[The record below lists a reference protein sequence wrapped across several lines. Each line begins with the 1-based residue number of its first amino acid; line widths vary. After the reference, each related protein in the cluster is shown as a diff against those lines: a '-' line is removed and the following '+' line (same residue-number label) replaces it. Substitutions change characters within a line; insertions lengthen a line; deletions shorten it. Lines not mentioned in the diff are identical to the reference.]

1 MLTLQ
6 TLFDDNEQS
15 LKLGWVAA
23 RRGGQKTLREAT
35 GAEVRAADIVGH
47 LNLVHPDRLHVLG
60 APEVNYMTRM
70 DSARRA
76 HYANDLI
83 AGGALGMIVAEGLKL
98 PEDMTAVAERGGLA
112 LFASPMAAA
121 VVIDRLRVY
130 LNKTLA
136 AHCTMHGVFMDVLGM
151 GVLIAGESGVG
162 KSELG
167 LELISRGHGLVADDV
182 VDFARTELDAIE
194 GLCPPLLANLLEVR
208 GLGLLDIKAIFGE
221 TAVRRKMKLRL
232 IVELRRQAVA
242 TVERLPLAGTTEEVL
257 GLPIH
262 KVVIPVAAGRNL
274 AVLLEAAVRNTILK
288 LRGIDTMAEFM
299 QRQRQAI
306 DDGQPGADG
315 QPGVV

>member
-1 MLTLQ
+1 MTTLQ
-6 TLFDDNEQS
+6 ALFEDNEQA
-15 LKLGWVAA
+15 LKLGWIAGRTGGA
-23 RRGGQKTLREAT
+23 RTLAVAT
-35 GAEVRAADIVGH
+35 GAEVQAADIVGY
-47 LNLVHPDRLHVLG
+47 LNLIHANRLHVLG
-60 APEVNYMTRM
+60 APEVAYMARM

-76 HYANDLI
+76 HYARDLI
-83 AGGALGMIVAEGLKL
+83 AGGALGLIVAEDLSL
-98 PEDMTAVAERGGLA
+98 PEDMNAVAEQVGLA
-112 LFASPMAAA
+112 VFTSPLAAGLL
-121 VVIDRLRVY
+121 IDRLRVY
-130 LNKTLA
+130 LNKKLA

-182 VDFARTELDAIE
+182 VDFARTEPDAIE
-194 GLCPPLLANLLEVR
+194 GHCPPLLANLLEVR
-208 GLGLLDIKAIFGE
+208 GLGLLDIKSIFGE

-232 IVELRRQAVA
+232 IVELRRQAA
-242 TVERLPLAGTTEEVL
+242 AALMERLPLAGTSEDVL

-288 LRGIDTMAEFM
+288 LRGVDTMAEFV

-306 DDGQPGADG
+306 DKG
-315 QPGVV
+315 

>member
-1 MLTLQ
+1 MPTLQ
-6 TLFDDNEQS
+6 ALFDENEQS
-15 LKLGWVAA
+15 LKLVWIAG
-23 RRGGQKTLREAT
+23 RTGGLRTLAGT
-35 GAEVRAADIVGH
+35 SSAEVQAADIVGH
-47 LNLVHPDRLHVLG
+47 LNLIHADRLHVLG
-60 APEVNYMTRM
+60 APEVRYMSRM

-76 HYANDLI
+76 HYAHDLI
-83 AGGALGMIVAEGLKL
+83 AGGALGLIVAEGLSL
-98 PEDMTAVAERGGLA
+98 PDDMITVAEQVGLA
-112 LFASPMAAA
+112 MFSSPLAAGL
-121 VVIDRLRVY
+121 VIDRLRVY
-130 LNKTLA
+130 LNKKLA

-182 VDFARTELDAIE
+182 VDFARTEPDAIE
-194 GLCPPLLANLLEVR
+194 GHCPPLLANLLEVR
-208 GLGLLDIKAIFGE
+208 GLGLLDIKSIFGE

-232 IVELRRQAVA
+232 IVELRRQAA
-242 TVERLPLAGTTEEVL
+242 ASQTERLPLAGATEEVL

-306 DDGQPGADG
+306 DNG
-315 QPGVV
+315 

>member
-1 MLTLQ
+1 MTTLQ
-6 TLFDDNEQS
+6 ALFEDNEQA
-15 LKLGWVAA
+15 LKLSWIAG
-23 RRGGQKTLREAT
+23 RSGGTRTLADAT
-35 GAEVRAADIVGH
+35 GTEVQAADIVGY
-47 LNLVHPDRLHVLG
+47 LNLIHANRLHVLG
-60 APEVNYMTRM
+60 APEVAYMARM

-76 HYANDLI
+76 HYARDLI
-83 AGGALGMIVAEGLKL
+83 AGGALGLIVAEDLSL
-98 PEDMTAVAERGGLA
+98 PEDMNGVAEQVGLA
-112 LFASPMAAA
+112 VFASRLAAGLL
-121 VVIDRLRVY
+121 IDRLRVY
-130 LNKTLA
+130 LNKKLA

-182 VDFARTELDAIE
+182 VDFARTEPDSIE
-194 GLCPPLLANLLEVR
+194 GHCPPLLANLLEVR
-208 GLGLLDIKAIFGE
+208 GLGLLDIKSIFGE

-232 IVELRRQAVA
+232 IVELRRQAA
-242 TVERLPLAGTTEEVL
+242 AALMERLPLAGTSEEVL

-288 LRGIDTMAEFM
+288 LRGIDTMAEFV

-306 DDGQPGADG
+306 DNG
-315 QPGVV
+315 

>member
-1 MLTLQ
+1 MTTLQ
-6 TLFDDNEQS
+6 TLFDENEQS
-15 LKLGWVAA
+15 LKLAWIAG
-23 RRGGQKTLREAT
+23 RNGGLRTLAGT
-35 GAEVRAADIVGH
+35 ASAVVQAADIVGH
-47 LNLVHPDRLHVLG
+47 LNLIHADRLHVLG
-60 APEVNYMTRM
+60 APEVRYMSRM
-70 DSARRA
+70 DGARRA
-76 HYANDLI
+76 HYAHDLI
-83 AGGALGMIVAEGLKL
+83 AGGALGLIVAEGLSL
-98 PEDMTAVAERGGLA
+98 PDDMISVAEQVGLA
-112 LFASPMAAA
+112 MFSSPLAAGL
-121 VVIDRLRVY
+121 VIDRLRVY
-130 LNKTLA
+130 LNKKLA

-182 VDFARTELDAIE
+182 VDFARTEPDAIE
-194 GLCPPLLANLLEVR
+194 GHCPPLLANLLEVR
-208 GLGLLDIKAIFGE
+208 GLGLLDIKSIFGE

-232 IVELRRQAVA
+232 IVELRRQAA
-242 TVERLPLAGTTEEVL
+242 ASQTERLPLAGASEEVL

-306 DDGQPGADG
+306 DNG
-315 QPGVV
+315 

>member
-1 MLTLQ
+1 MPSLQ
-6 TLFDDNEQS
+6 TLFDDNERS
-15 LKLGWVAA
+15 LRLVWVAGRA
-23 RRGGQKTLREAT
+23 GGQRTMGTAASL
-35 GAEVRAADIVGH
+35 EVQAADIVGH
-47 LNLVHPDRLHVLG
+47 LNLIHADRLHVLG
-60 APEVNYMTRM
+60 APEVGYMARM
-70 DSARRA
+70 DGSRRA
-76 HYANDLI
+76 HYAHDLI
-83 AGGALGMIVAEGLKL
+83 AGKALGLIVAEGLKL
-98 PEDMTAVAERGGLA
+98 PDEMTAVAEQVGLA
-112 LFASPMAAA
+112 VFASPLAAGL
-121 VVIDRLRVY
+121 VIDRLRVY

-182 VDFARTELDAIE
+182 VDFARTEPDSIE
-194 GLCPPLLANLLEVR
+194 GHCPPLLANLLEVR
-208 GLGLLDIKAIFGE
+208 GLGLLDIRSIFGE

-232 IVELRRQAVA
+232 IVELRRQAA
-242 TVERLPLAGTTEEVL
+242 AALMERLPLAGTTEEVL

-306 DDGQPGADG
+306 DNG
-315 QPGVV
+315 